1 MSKVYDYEDTT
12 VEELMTQYE
21 DNTPKERK
29 PPKLLEAKLNGKCLL
44 EDSDED

>member
-1 MSKVYDYEDTT
+1 MIMKIQ

-21 DNTPKERK
+21 DKAPKERK
-29 PPKLLEAKLNGKCLL
+29 TAEIIEAKLNGKCLL